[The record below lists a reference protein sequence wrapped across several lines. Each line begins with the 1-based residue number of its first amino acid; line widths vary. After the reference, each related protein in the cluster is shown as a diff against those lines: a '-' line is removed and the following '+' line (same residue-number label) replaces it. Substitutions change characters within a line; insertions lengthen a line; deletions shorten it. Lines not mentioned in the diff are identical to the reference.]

1 MPAPQSPH
9 DQPGLPI
16 LIVRFGHVDEVLRP
30 GEGPVFIGREL
41 PAQLRLDDP
50 RISRTHAR
58 IESAGTRWVA
68 VDEAS
73 TNGMFLDGEKVSTV
87 SLTDGMTLHLGHA
100 DGIAVRFSFIDPEAG
115 TVLATHAM
123 PSRAYGG
130 AAERPPADETTVRTD
145 AQGGLDIARAGAA
158 VAARREELGYSQ
170 RRLHDDGVIA
180 HGELDAFER
189 GRSWPAESIREKVE
203 DALRWPPGTI
213 ARVARGAEV
222 PEDDDTETL
231 SDSVQ
236 LEVML
241 DYAEITLDGLAAR
254 IAALPPVSDPDF
266 GAQAAEQLAQL
277 RRLLATTA
285 NAARSAPAVEI
296 MLALSD
302 VRRTYSDLMLR
313 AATAPAATLGQR
325 LYAARHRAQ
334 LSAQEIAATTGVD
347 ADAVAAVEAE
357 RVVPADVSA
366 ALEDVVYRLTSR

>member
-180 HGELDAFER
+180 HGELEAFER

-266 GAQAAEQLAQL
+266 GAQAAEQLGAAAPAAGHHRQ
-277 RRLLATTA
+277 RRTQRPGHRDHAGPQRRAPHLQRPD
-285 NAARSAPAVEI
+285 AARRRRPGRHAGPAP
-296 MLALSD
+296 
-302 VRRTYSDLMLR
+302 VRRTAQSSTQR
-313 AATAPAATLGQR
+313 AGNR
-325 LYAARHRAQ
+325 RNHRC
-334 LSAQEIAATTGVD
+334 
-347 ADAVAAVEAE
+347 
-357 RVVPADVSA
+357 R
-366 ALEDVVYRLTSR
+366 R